1 MRGPRQPPGDAF
13 LGRIVAACVF
23 TLVSSLMWGAPA
35 AHAVSELLPD
45 LVAEAPTS
53 PQPLE
58 VARLGDG
65 RDHLLVRFDG
75 VIHNIGPGPL
85 EIRGSQPVNG
95 AMTVTWQRIYRTD
108 SSRRDDH
115 SRHPPIHFENS
126 DGHRHWHLTGAARYS
141 LWDET
146 GSSQVA
152 PASKVGFCLL
162 DSEHIDSFGPTTK
175 VYSRS
180 ATRYCG
186 EGQPNAAQVFEGIS
200 AGWLDYYPY
209 DLPFQWVDVS
219 DVAPGPYRLAADVD
233 PDNFVLERNEANN
246 GPALASSIVTV
257 PGYVALPVTTAG
269 RGAQTIALTAQP
281 FGRPGLPVFAIESGP
296 AHGTLSVVAGVPLA
310 KPEVVYTPHPGFAGK
325 DTFTYSA
332 RDSSSAFPTRARA
345 GVVTVT
351 VPTASS
357 STRLRLLTGLR
368 FRRHGRSL
376 RVRARATRSG
386 VLRIHVKRG
395 KRRLGSCRKRVRSGR
410 RFTCRIRLPRHASL
424 IRARAIV
431 TLSVNGRRTAV
442 DSYRVRRGG

>member
-1 MRGPRQPPGDAF
+1 
-13 LGRIVAACVF
+13 
-23 TLVSSLMWGAPA
+23 
-35 AHAVSELLPD
+35 
-45 LVAEAPTS
+45 
-53 PQPLE
+53 
-58 VARLGDG
+58 
-65 RDHLLVRFDG
+65 

-95 AMTVTWQRIYRTD
+95 AMTVTAQRIYRTD
-108 SSRRDDH
+108 SSFRDDH

-126 DGHRHWHLTGAARYS
+126 DGHRHWHLPGAARYS

-146 GSSQVA
+146 GGAQVA

-162 DSEHIDSFGPTTK
+162 DSERIDSFATPR
-175 VYSRS
+175 VYTRS

-186 EGQPNAAQVFEGIS
+186 EGQPNVAQVFQGIS
-200 AGWLDYYPY
+200 SGWLDYYPY

-219 DVAPGPYRLAADVD
+219 DVAPGHYRLAAGVD
-233 PDNFVLERNEANN
+233 PDNFVLEGNEANN

-269 RGAQTIALTAQP
+269 RGPQTIALGAQP
-281 FGRPGLPVFAIESGP
+281 FGRPGPPVFAIESGP

-310 KPEVVYTPHPGFAGK
+310 TPQVVYTPQPGFAGK

-332 RDSSSAFPTRARA
+332 RDSSSAFPTLARA

-351 VPTASS
+351 VPTT
-357 STRLRLLTGLR
+357 STSGRLRLLTGLR
-368 FRRHGRSL
+368 FRRHGRFQL
-376 RVRARATRSG
+376 VRARATRSG
-386 VLRIHVKRG
+386 VLRIHIKKG

-410 RFTCRIRLPRHASL
+410 RFTCRIRLRRHASL

-431 TLSVNGRRTAV
+431 TLSVKGKRTAV